1 MYVYSL
7 TKQIMKFKEYT
18 IYFTVIIVIKIICVK
33 KNNINFKKRKGNDKS
48 SGPWHSKVLKKI
60 SLIYEN

>member
-48 SGPWHSKVLKKI
+48 
-60 SLIYEN
+60 